1 MRRVRGPA
9 VEAVFV
15 LAEAWAEGTIGP
27 TPCDPHLW
35 AKRSDPDD
43 PCHHVGAIL
52 RVLVSPILAGVLME
66 PARVDAM
73 FRNTPRGLCRSQPHV
88 RRFDPS
94 VLRCWR
100 RAWGALHPEPVPMPM
115 RMDRTLSDRV
125 ERWRCWTPWA
135 ADQVWPIARAMRH

>member
-1 MRRVRGPA
+1 MRRVRGSA

-43 PCHHVGAIL
+43 PCHHAAATF
-52 RVLVSPILAGVLME
+52 RVLVPPILAGVLME

-73 FRNTPRGLCRSQPHV
+73 FRNTPRGLCGSSASCATSRPLGLALLTMCEV
-88 RRFDPS
+88 RTIPS
-94 VLRCWR
+94 PYRCGWAPPWR
-100 RAWGALHPEPVPMPM
+100 AG
-115 RMDRTLSDRV
+115 
-125 ERWRCWTPWA
+125 
-135 ADQVWPIARAMRH
+135 